1 MQPNEMKMAK
11 FSQRMKMRLATER
24 CIHFGLRGMWVS
36 VAGSDLLKAELI
48 PRQTGIR
55 GVKICVYPNWRHQEA
70 VHGG

>member
-1 MQPNEMKMAK
+1 
-11 FSQRMKMRLATER
+11 
-24 CIHFGLRGMWVS
+24 